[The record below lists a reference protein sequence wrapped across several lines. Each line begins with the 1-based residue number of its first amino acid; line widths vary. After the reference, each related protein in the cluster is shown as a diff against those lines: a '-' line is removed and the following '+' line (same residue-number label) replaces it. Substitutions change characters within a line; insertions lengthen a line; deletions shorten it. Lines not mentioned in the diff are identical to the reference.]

1 ILSDGGVMM
10 SSEPGDDGTLLD
22 LRAMYEP
29 YVEVLS
35 RYLMM
40 PLPGWLPKPRATD
53 NWQTSAWENTAP
65 ATEQPFRK
73 CMLANPAKTPAS
85 KRPSANRD
93 PRLTRSS
100 PSVNS
105 AST

>member
-1 ILSDGGVMM
+1 MRSILSDGGVMM

-73 CMLANPAKTPAS
+73 CMLADPAKTRLR
-85 KRPSANRD
+85 RPPVPTTVQNPER
-93 PRLTRSS
+93 
-100 PSVNS
+100 
-105 AST
+105 